1 MQIGRVFTNLGNYP
15 KALEALLQS
24 LKKSEAIGDKPT
36 IAKING
42 ILAIVYSAQGDNRQA
57 LNYTFK
63 SLEMAKSLGI
73 QRGVAVALKRRNIC
87 FLIQ

>member
-1 MQIGRVFTNLGNYP
+1 MLNPAYAGL
-15 KALEALLQS
+15 
-24 LKKSEAIGDKPT
+24 
-36 IAKING
+36 NG

-63 SLEMAKSLGI
+63 RLEMVKSLGI

-87 FLIQ
+87 FSYSVILFQIKIIFII